1 MLSYVVIRPHKPTAP
16 GPAET
21 LQGVASSVFMLWL
34 IRRAADATWLESST
48 DHIQQESARRV
59 AEAELRAAGAET
71 KLFDFIGKSAAL
83 LSGTGALSAIDDT
96 KNRRKQEQGGLWV
109 FIQEDG
115 AADPDSNER
124 VRSPL
129 PEVTPREIPLH
140 VEALEELDEGVPP
153 EIGVSARGGEGPVAL
168 RDYSYSY
175 NVSNSSTPS
184 AAGSA
189 GTISPDPA
197 REDAL

>member
-1 MLSYVVIRPHKPTAP
+1 MLR
-16 GPAET
+16 
-21 LQGVASSVFMLWL
+21 L
-34 IRRAADATWLESST
+34 ICRAADATWLESST

-83 LSGTGALSAIDDT
+83 LSGKGALSAIDDT

-115 AADPDSNER
+115 AAESDPDER

-153 EIGVSARGGEGPVAL
+153 EIGASTRSGEGPVAL

-175 NVSNSSTPS
+175 NVGSSSKPS
-184 AAGSA
+184 AAGAA
-189 GTISPDPA
+189 GGMSPESPGIAAPYRPHNVDGDPT